1 MRNKSSSCNS
11 FKILL
16 SSKKLTNKDKERML
30 KRNLRFFN
38 LKMKRVRENT
48 KFSSREYRQNEIRCT
63 KII

>member
-48 KFSSREYRQNEIRCT
+48 KFSLHEYRQNEIRCS

>member
-38 LKMKRVRENT
+38 LKMKKVRENT
-48 KFSSREYRQNEIRCT
+48 KFSLQKYRQNEIRCS

>member
-16 SSKKLTNKDKERML
+16 SSKRLTNKDKERML
-30 KRNLRFFN
+30 KRNLRFFK
-38 LKMKRVRENT
+38 LKMKRVKENT
-48 KFSSREYRQNEIRCT
+48 KFSLHKYRQNEIRCS

>member
-16 SSKKLTNKDKERML
+16 SSKRPTNKDKQRML
-30 KRNLRFFN
+30 KRNLGLCK
-38 LKMKRVRENT
+38 LKKKGIKDNT
-48 KFSSREYRQNEIRCT
+48 KFSLHEYRQNEIRCS